1 MERKEI
7 LVADKITKIYGIGTK
22 TLFEALHE
30 VSLTMYEGE
39 FVCIM
44 GPSGAGKSTFINNL
58 STIDIPTK
66 GKVFIN
72 GKEVRVMSE
81 GEIGK
86 FRYEN
91 LGFIFQE
98 FNLLDSLTIF
108 ENIAVPLTLANVN
121 KKEITQRV
129 QEVAKKLNVEQT
141 LDKFPN
147 ECSGGQ
153 RQRVAICRALVTN
166 PKLIVADEP
175 TSALDLSVQAQV
187 LNFMKHIQQQ
197 YNIAYLFIS
206 HDLGVVKHM
215 SENLAIMHRGRLV
228 ELGSRE
234 EIYKHPIHIYTKRLL
249 SAIPKVDVE
258 HREEHK
264 KHREQVEKEFEEDQS
279 KWYDKDGRVYPL
291 QKVAPNHWVA
301 LPQDM
306 VQEAKLEERE
316 EKESD

>member
-22 TLFEALHE
+22 TLYEALHE

-108 ENIAVPLTLANVN
+108 ENIAVPLTLANVD
-121 KKEITQRV
+121 KKEITKRV
-129 QEVAKKLNVEQT
+129 EEVAKKLDVAQT
-141 LDKFPN
+141 LDKYPN

-153 RQRVAICRALVTN
+153 RQRVAICRALVTS

-175 TSALDLSVQAQV
+175 TGNLDSKNSHEILSLFKE
-187 LNFMKHIQQQ
+187 LNEKEAHFFHV
-197 YNIAYLFIS
+197 LFIHRKKLRS
-206 HDLGVVKHM
+206 CGVTHDSKIA
-215 SENLAIMHRGRLV
+215 SY
-228 ELGSRE
+228 SS
-234 EIYKHPIHIYTKRLL
+234 KLL
-249 SAIPKVDVE
+249 YI
-258 HREEHK
+258 
-264 KHREQVEKEFEEDQS
+264 
-279 KWYDKDGRVYPL
+279 KDGIIDRTI
-291 QKVAPNHWVA
+291 
-301 LPQDM
+301 
-306 VQEAKLEERE
+306 ERE
-316 EKESD
+316 GLSQKEYFYKIVDINSSESQELFE

>member
-147 ECSGGQ
+147 
-153 RQRVAICRALVTN
+153 
-166 PKLIVADEP
+166 D
-175 TSALDLSVQAQV
+175 
-187 LNFMKHIQQQ
+187 
-197 YNIAYLFIS
+197 
-206 HDLGVVKHM
+206 
-215 SENLAIMHRGRLV
+215 
-228 ELGSRE
+228 
-234 EIYKHPIHIYTKRLL
+234 
-249 SAIPKVDVE
+249 
-258 HREEHK
+258 
-264 KHREQVEKEFEEDQS
+264 KE
-279 KWYDKDGRVYPL
+279 
-291 QKVAPNHWVA
+291 
-301 LPQDM
+301 
-306 VQEAKLEERE
+306 
-316 EKESD
+316 

>member
-22 TLFEALHE
+22 TLYEALHE

-108 ENIAVPLTLANVN
+108 ENIAVPLTLANVD
-121 KKEITQRV
+121 KKEITKRV
-129 QEVAKKLNVEQT
+129 EEVAKKLDVAQT
-141 LDKFPN
+141 LDKYPN

-175 TSALDLSVQAQV
+175 TGNLDSKNSHEILSLLKEGVSILMV
-187 LNFMKHIQQQ
+187 THDSK
-197 YNIAYLFIS
+197 IASYS
-206 HDLGVVKHM
+206 SK
-215 SENLAIMHRGRLV
+215 
-228 ELGSRE
+228 
-234 EIYKHPIHIYTKRLL
+234 LL
-249 SAIPKVDVE
+249 YI
-258 HREEHK
+258 
-264 KHREQVEKEFEEDQS
+264 
-279 KWYDKDGRVYPL
+279 KDGIIDRTI
-291 QKVAPNHWVA
+291 
-301 LPQDM
+301 
-306 VQEAKLEERE
+306 ERE
-316 EKESD
+316 GLSQKEYFYKIVDINSSESQELFE

>member
-22 TLFEALHE
+22 TLYEALHE

-108 ENIAVPLTLANVN
+108 EYIAVPLTLAIVDI
-121 KKEITQRV
+121 KEITKRV
-129 QEVAKKLNVEQT
+129 EEVAKKLDVAQT
-141 LDKFPN
+141 LDKYPN

-153 RQRVAICRALVTN
+153 RQRVAICRALVTS

-175 TSALDLSVQAQV
+175 TGNLDSKNSKEVIELLKYCAKKYNQTII
-187 LNFMKHIQQQ
+187 LITHDI
-197 YNIAYLFIS
+197 NIAKSADRVITIEDGEIIS
-206 HDLGVVKHM
+206 DEVIK
-215 SENLAIMHRGRLV
+215 
-228 ELGSRE
+228 
-234 EIYKHPIHIYTKRLL
+234 
-249 SAIPKVDVE
+249 
-258 HREEHK
+258 
-264 KHREQVEKEFEEDQS
+264 
-279 KWYDKDGRVYPL
+279 
-291 QKVAPNHWVA
+291 
-301 LPQDM
+301 
-306 VQEAKLEERE
+306 
-316 EKESD
+316 

>member
-22 TLFEALHE
+22 TLYEALHE

-81 GEIGK
+81 GEIVK

-91 LGFIFQE
+91 LVFIFQE

-108 ENIAVPLTLANVN
+108 ENIAVPLTLANVD
-121 KKEITQRV
+121 KKEITKRV
-129 QEVAKKLNVEQT
+129 EEVAKKLDVAQT
-141 LDKFPN
+141 LDKYPN

-153 RQRVAICRALVTN
+153 RQRVAICRALVTS

-175 TSALDLSVQAQV
+175 TGNLDTSNKEKIIHLFKELKKEGKTIVCVTHDEEMAKSADRIIDL
-187 LNFMKHIQQQ
+187 K
-197 YNIAYLFIS
+197 
-206 HDLGVVKHM
+206 K
-215 SENLAIMHRGRLV
+215 ERGR
-228 ELGSRE
+228 
-234 EIYKHPIHIYTKRLL
+234 
-249 SAIPKVDVE
+249 
-258 HREEHK
+258 
-264 KHREQVEKEFEEDQS
+264 EK
-279 KWYDKDGRVYPL
+279 
-291 QKVAPNHWVA
+291 
-301 LPQDM
+301 
-306 VQEAKLEERE
+306 
-316 EKESD
+316 

>member
-175 TSALDLSVQAQV
+175 TGNLDPETSKEIINVLMRINEEQGTTVLVVTHDQKIVQ
-187 LNFMKHIQQQ
+187 
-197 YNIAYLFIS
+197 
-206 HDLGVVKHM
+206 
-215 SENLAIMHRGRLV
+215 
-228 ELGSRE
+228 
-234 EIYKHPIHIYTKRLL
+234 
-249 SAIPKVDVE
+249 
-258 HREEHK
+258 EHK
-264 KHREQVEKEFEEDQS
+264 KRTILMEDGCINADTS
-279 KWYDKDGRVYPL
+279 LGGYDL
-291 QKVAPNHWVA
+291 
-301 LPQDM
+301 
-306 VQEAKLEERE
+306 
-316 EKESD
+316 